1 MPAAAVTS
9 AAVTSAEAS
18 HVPAAEASDVP
29 AAAKAARMAT
39 AKRLVMPFAIVMV
52 LPIMVVPEIRPVA
65 SCIERKSI
73 RVGGV
78 AIARIAIVAISRFAT
93 SARHAAE

>member
-1 MPAAAVTS
+1 MS
-9 AAVTSAEAS
+9 AAVATAAVSTAEAS
-18 HVPAAEASDVP
+18 HVPAA
-29 AAAKAARMAT
+29 KAARMAI

-65 SCIERKSI
+65 SSIERKSI

-78 AIARIAIVAISRFAT
+78 AIAPIAIVAISRFAT
-93 SARHAAE
+93 SARRAAE

>member
-1 MPAAAVTS
+1 MS
-9 AAVTSAEAS
+9 AAVATAAVSTAEAS
-18 HVPAAEASDVP
+18 HVPAA
-29 AAAKAARMAT
+29 KAARMAI

-65 SCIERKSI
+65 SSIERKSI

-78 AIARIAIVAISRFAT
+78 AVAWMAIVAISRFAT
-93 SARHAAE
+93 SARHAGE

>member
-1 MPAAAVTS
+1 MS
-9 AAVTSAEAS
+9 AAVATAAVSTAEAS
-18 HVPAAEASDVP
+18 HVS
-29 AAAKAARMAT
+29 AAKAARMAI

-65 SCIERKSI
+65 SSIERKSI

-78 AIARIAIVAISRFAT
+78 AIAWMAIVAISRFAT
-93 SARHAAE
+93 SARHAGE